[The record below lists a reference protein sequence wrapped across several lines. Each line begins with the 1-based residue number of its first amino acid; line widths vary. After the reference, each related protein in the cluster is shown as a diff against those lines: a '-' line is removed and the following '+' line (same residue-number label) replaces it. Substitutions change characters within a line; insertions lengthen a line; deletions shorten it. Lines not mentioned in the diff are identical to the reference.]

1 MIQEIVTAIE
11 QISIAVAIILA
22 VVLVVSVAMV
32 KGKEE
37 RQVFLLFLKK
47 GITLF
52 AVLIMMENLFSA
64 LLEDMW
70 LQAILTCLGFL
81 LFCKDSILR
90 RCQKKKT
97 KRSRKKGRLE
107 IVIEN

>member
-1 MIQEIVTAIE
+1 MIREIVTAIE
-11 QISIAVAIILA
+11 QINIAVAIILA
-22 VVLVVSVAMV
+22 MVLVVSVAMIR
-32 KGKEE
+32 GEEE
-37 RQVFLLFLKK
+37 RQAFLLFLKK

-52 AVLIMMENLFSA
+52 AVLIAMENLFSA
-64 LLEDMW
+64 LLEGMW

-90 RCQKKKT
+90 MCKK
-97 KRSRKKGRLE
+97 RKKERLE